1 MILVVMEGCEDI
13 GPTPEDT
20 TVVCVTQVESLKEA
34 NLFCSIIMVSKKFKG
49 QILPGARSR
58 H

>member
-1 MILVVMEGCEDI
+1 MILVVMEDGEDI
-13 GPTPEDT
+13 IPTPEDT
-20 TVVCVTQVESLKEA
+20 TVVCVTKLGWFKEA

-49 QILPGARSR
+49 QIPLGARSR

>member
-20 TVVCVTQVESLKEA
+20 TVVCVTQLEVLRRPIFFV
-34 NLFCSIIMVSKKFKG
+34 L
-49 QILPGARSR
+49 
-58 H
+58 

>member
-20 TVVCVTQVESLKEA
+20 TVVCVTQLGRLKEA
-34 NLFCSIIMVSKKFKG
+34 NLLCSIIMVSKKFKR
-49 QILPGARSR
+49 QIPLGARSR
-58 H
+58 R